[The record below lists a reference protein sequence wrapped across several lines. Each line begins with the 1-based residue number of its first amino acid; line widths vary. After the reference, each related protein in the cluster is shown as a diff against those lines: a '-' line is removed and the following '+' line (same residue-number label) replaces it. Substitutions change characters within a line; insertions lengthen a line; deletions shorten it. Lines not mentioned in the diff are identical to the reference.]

1 MTTTINTY
9 FGDYL
14 LGLFVTWTS
23 EPTEGGG
30 TSDITIDFTANMR
43 SKLHVY
49 GYTGVDVPDDNS
61 APAYA
66 PDEETVWMDAANGKQ
81 DVFVTYDAADEY
93 TTDTKFLADE
103 A

>member
-1 MTTTINTY
+1 MAEIVTTY

-23 EPTEGGG
+23 EPSADGGG
-30 TSDITIDFTANMR
+30 TSAITIDFTANMR

-49 GYTGVDVPDDNS
+49 GYTGTDTTLSGYSVDVEAD
-61 APAYA
+61 
-66 PDEETVWMDAANGKQ
+66 WMDSDTGLT
-81 DVFVTYDAADEY
+81 DVFVTYDAEATY
-93 TTDTKFLADE
+93 TTTEKFDDE